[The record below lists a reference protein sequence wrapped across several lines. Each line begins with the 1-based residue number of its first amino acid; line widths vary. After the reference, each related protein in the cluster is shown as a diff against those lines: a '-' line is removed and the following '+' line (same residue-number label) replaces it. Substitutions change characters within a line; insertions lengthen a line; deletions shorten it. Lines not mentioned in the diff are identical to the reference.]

1 MRSIRLILPAILFLT
16 LAASFVYAAPVE
28 EVIIDDVYTTDQYP
42 YTDEV
47 TEFCVWD
54 PVRFNVD
61 YTIVGRAGKRYKAII
76 IIRYKG
82 ERLRTVE
89 RHTPGSYTTTM
100 KNIADGDDIGT
111 RDVTYR
117 IKLKRR
123 GVLKD
128 FDIVTETDALTV
140 DSECLE

>member
-1 MRSIRLILPAILFLT
+1 
-16 LAASFVYAAPVE
+16 
-28 EVIIDDVYTTDQYP
+28 VIITDAYTYTTGP
-42 YTDEV
+42 YTDEEEE
-47 TEFCVWD
+47 TEFCVFD

-61 YTIVGRAGKRYKAII
+61 YTIVGRAGRRYKAII

-89 RHTPGSYTTTM
+89 RHTPGSYTTKM
-100 KNIADGDDIGT
+100 MNIVDGDDIGT
-111 RDVTYR
+111 RDVTYK

-128 FDIVTETDALTV
+128 FDIVTETEALIF
-140 DSECLE
+140 SECLE

>member
-1 MRSIRLILPAILFLT
+1 M
-16 LAASFVYAAPVE
+16 
-28 EVIIDDVYTTDQYP
+28 
-42 YTDEV
+42 
-47 TEFCVWD
+47 
-54 PVRFNVD
+54 FNVD
-61 YTIVGRAGKRYKAII
+61 YTITGRAGKIYKAII

-111 RDVTYR
+111 RDVTYK

-123 GVLKD
+123 GALV
-128 FDIVTETDALTV
+128 DISDLVTSEITV
-140 DSECLE
+140 FTASECIEWTPDVTPPD

>member
-1 MRSIRLILPAILFLT
+1 MRSIRLILPVVLFVT
-16 LAASFVYAAPVE
+16 LAASFVHAAE
-28 EVIIDDVYTTDQYP
+28 EVIIDDAYTMDQYMNK
-42 YTDEV
+42 E

-54 PVRFNVD
+54 PVVFNVD
-61 YTIVGRAGKRYKAII
+61 YTIVGRDGRRYKAII

-100 KNIADGDDIGT
+100 INIADGDDIGT
-111 RDVTYR
+111 RNVRYK

-128 FDIVTETDALTV
+128 INTVTETEALTV
-140 DSECLE
+140 SECIE

>member
-16 LAASFVYAAPVE
+16 LAASFVHAAPVE
-28 EVIIDDVYTTDQYP
+28 EVIIDDVYTTDQYKA
-42 YTDEV
+42 DAA
-47 TEFCVWD
+47 EFCVFD
-54 PVRFNVD
+54 PIMFNVD
-61 YTIVGRAGKRYKAII
+61 YTIKGRAGKRYKAII

-89 RHTPGSYTTTM
+89 RHTPGSHTTTM
-100 KNIADGDDIGT
+100 INIADGDDIGT

-128 FDIVTETDALTV
+128 FDTVTETDALTV
-140 DSECLE
+140 VPECIE